1 MESGKASE
9 RYSRSGIRR
18 ILGIN
23 ENRLRAWE
31 RAGLTEVKQS
41 YSFADLI
48 SLKTLQ
54 GLSTERISAKRIQQ
68 ALKHL
73 RHRLASVREPLS
85 ELKIVLYGR
94 RIAFE
99 LPGEKI
105 EALTGQLLLK
115 FDVEQL
121 RQSSVVEIQSSPTRS
136 GEPALDGEEL
146 FQRALELENSG
157 APVPE
162 LVGLYR
168 KVLERDPAAAG
179 ALVNLGTLQFR
190 QGETAQAEQHYRDAL
205 RLYPNYALA
214 HYNLANVCDA
224 SGRLEEA
231 VQHYSDALRY
241 CPDYADAH
249 YNLALVEERLQRSAE
264 AARHWSAYL
273 QFDSSS
279 PWAKIARLKLR
290 QLREPGK
297 DGPQPV
303 GTAFRK
309 PFDGAQE

>member
-121 RQSSVVEIQSSPTRS
+121 RQSSVVEIQSSPMRS

-297 DGPQPV
+297 GGPQPV

>member
-9 RYSRSGIRR
+9 CYSRSGIRR

-54 GLSTERISAKRIQQ
+54 GLSSERISAKRIQQ

-121 RQSSVVEIQSSPTRS
+121 RQSSVVEIQSSPTRP
-136 GEPALDGEEL
+136 GEPALDGEAL
-146 FQRALELENSG
+146 FQRALELESSG

-162 LVGLYR
+162 LLGLYR

-231 VQHYSDALRY
+231 VRHYSDALRY

-273 QFDSSS
+273 QLDSSS

-290 QLREPGK
+290 QLRESGK
-297 DGPQPV
+297 RGPQPV

>member
-1 MESGKASE
+1 M
-9 RYSRSGIRR
+9 
-18 ILGIN
+18 GIN

-54 GLSTERISAKRIQQ
+54 GLSAERISAKRIQQ

-115 FDVEQL
+115 YDVEQL

-157 APVPE
+157 ATVPE

-190 QGETAQAEQHYRDAL
+190 QGETAQAEQYYRDAL

-290 QLREPGK
+290 QLREFGK
-297 DGPQPV
+297 GGPQPV

>member
-9 RYSRSGIRR
+9 CYSRSSIRR

-31 RAGLTEVKQS
+31 RAGLTEVKQN

-54 GLSTERISAKRIQQ
+54 GLSAERISAKRIQQ

-105 EALTGQLLLK
+105 EALTGQLLLE

-297 DGPQPV
+297 GGPQPV

>member
-54 GLSTERISAKRIQQ
+54 GLSAERISAKRIQQ

-105 EALTGQLLLK
+105 EALTGQLLLE

-231 VQHYSDALRY
+231 VQHYADALRY

>member
-9 RYSRSGIRR
+9 CYSRSGIRR

-68 ALKHL
+68 ALKQL

-273 QFDSSS
+273 QFDASS

-297 DGPQPV
+297 GGPQPV

>member
-9 RYSRSGIRR
+9 CYSRSSIRR

-31 RAGLTEVKQS
+31 RAGLTEVKQN

-54 GLSTERISAKRIQQ
+54 GLSAERISAKRIQQ

-73 RHRLASVREPLS
+73 RNRLASVREPLS

-105 EALTGQLLLK
+105 EALTGQLLLE

-231 VQHYSDALRY
+231 VQHYADALRY

-297 DGPQPV
+297 GGPQPV